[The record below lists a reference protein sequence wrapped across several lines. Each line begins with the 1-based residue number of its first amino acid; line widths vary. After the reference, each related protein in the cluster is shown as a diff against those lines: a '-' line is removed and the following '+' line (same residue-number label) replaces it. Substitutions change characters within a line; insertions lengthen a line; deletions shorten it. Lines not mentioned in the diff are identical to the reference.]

1 MKNPISLTSITL
13 LLAVSNL
20 SAATLYVLLGS
31 TNPTPPY
38 ATWATAATNIQQA
51 VGTAA
56 AGDVVVVTNGEYAG
70 GVAVTKPLALRSVNG
85 PQFTVINGGG
95 TNRCVSLTNGA
106 SLSGFTLS
114 NGYSSGGDGGGVWSA
129 NAFLTNCVFV
139 GNSATLMDTGNG
151 GNGGG
156 ANGGTLYDCT
166 LTGNSVSGTY
176 NSMVRAYSC
185 GGGAFGCVLYNCT
198 LAANNGHYGGGAYG
212 GGLYNCTLTSNSAL
226 FGGGAIESTLYNS
239 TLTGNSA
246 GMGGGVG
253 DMSTLYDCT
262 LTGNSA
268 SASAGGAD
276 YSTLYNCT
284 LTGNSA
290 IILGGGVY
298 NSRLYNCIVY
308 FNAAFSSGE
317 NCDAN
322 STLSNCCTLP
332 LPVNGAGN
340 ITNAPLFVDYAN
352 GNVRLQSNSP
362 CINAGNNAYVT
373 TATDPDGN
381 PRIAG
386 GTVNMGAYECQLPAL
401 LDFYN
406 WLQAYNLST
415 SASSVYADSDGDGMN
430 NWQEWVCGTCPTNPL
445 SALCL
450 LSVAPTGTN
459 VTVSWQ
465 SVAGVN
471 CFLARSANLAAPF
484 TLVATNIIGQAGT
497 TTYGDINATGAGQ
510 FFYRVGVNSQ

>member
-1 MKNPISLTSITL
+1 M
-13 LLAVSNL
+13 
-20 SAATLYVLLGS
+20 AA
-31 TNPTPPY
+31 N
-38 ATWATAATNIQQA
+38 
-51 VGTAA
+51 
-56 AGDVVVVTNGEYAG
+56 NGHY
-70 GVAVTKPLALRSVNG
+70 
-85 PQFTVINGGG
+85 
-95 TNRCVSLTNGA
+95 
-106 SLSGFTLS
+106 
-114 NGYSSGGDGGGVWSA
+114 
-129 NAFLTNCVFV
+129 
-139 GNSATLMDTGNG
+139 
-151 GNGGG
+151 GGG
-156 ANGGTLYDCT
+156 AYGCTLYNCTLTGNNATIGGGAFGSGLNNCT
-166 LTGNSVSGTY
+166 LTGNSAVYDG
-176 NSMVRAYSC
+176 N
-185 GGGAFGCVLYNCT
+185 GG
-198 LAANNGHYGGGAYG
+198 YGGGAYG

-226 FGGGAIESTLYNS
+226 FGGGAIESTLYNC

-246 GMGGGVG
+246 RMGGGVG
-253 DMSTLYDCT
+253 DMSTLYNCT

-386 GTVNMGAYECQLPAL
+386 GTVDMGAYECQLPAL

-430 NWQEWVCGTCPTNPL
+430 NWQEWVCGTDPTNR
-445 SALCL
+445 
-450 LSVAPTGTN
+450 LSVLRLFSPSITSTN
-459 VTVSWQ
+459 ATVTWQ

-471 CFLARSANLAAPF
+471 YLLERSANLASPF
-484 TLVATNIIGQAGT
+484 TFVATNIIGQAGT
-497 TTYGDINATGAGQ
+497 TSYADTNATGAGP
-510 FFYRVGVNSQ
+510 FFYRVGVQSP